1 MLQNNKEAMGIIFRR
16 GRRALKNKFEWFCS
30 GSTEKTLLVI
40 SKERIKCGY
49 KNHSLFGGDIMAKD
63 YNKLK
68 MENDRIKK
76 TLYDKSLE
84 MNKLK
89 AAIKSFENKEKEYE
103 KKIHELQN
111 EIKRYEEENSPEI
124 YKREIGALRHK
135 LNEYK
140 AKTVRLEEKL
150 NQAKKKN
157 DKYTFDDVT
166 QHIKGQNKHINNL
179 RMEIEGN
186 KNTIMQLK
194 NILSMYETDVRKMTI
209 ASLLNELWSRM
220 RYRNLRYFDWKFD
233 RLMRSVIKF
242 RQNIKNANRIEDSG
256 EIAITEESC
265 TFGYIIEWDFELIFI
280 DANGNKYELSVFPHN
295 IRDIIEIP
303 VKAYIR
309 EGKALIIDTYDYT
322 DEQTAESGKVL
333 DKTKGTTQSLEQ
345 EMQPFEKPF
354 KVLIVG
360 SSGKSKYYRS
370 TLQSLGLEVLTYD
383 SFEESPQRLKDQYE
397 KADIVIVCTSHI
409 RHFVIGIIDVHENK
423 VTQIEKDSEVT
434 IYARTR
440 FMAIQLGLL

>member
-1 MLQNNKEAMGIIFRR
+1 
-16 GRRALKNKFEWFCS
+16 
-30 GSTEKTLLVI
+30 
-40 SKERIKCGY
+40 
-49 KNHSLFGGDIMAKD
+49 MAKD

-68 MENDRIKK
+68 MQNDRIKK
-76 TLYDKSLE
+76 TLYEKSLE

-140 AKTVRLEEKL
+140 GKTVRLEEKL

-157 DKYTFDDVT
+157 DKYIFDDVT
-166 QHIKGQNKHINNL
+166 QHIKDQNKHINNL

-265 TFGYIIEWDFELIFI
+265 AFGYIIEWDFELIFI
-280 DANGNKYELSVFPHN
+280 DANGNKYELSMFPHN

-333 DKTKGTTQSLEQ
+333 DKTKRTAQSLEQ
-345 EMQPFEKPF
+345 EMQPFVKPF
-354 KVLIVG
+354 TVLIVG
-360 SSGKSKYYRS
+360 SIGKCKHYRYK
-370 TLQSLGLEVLTYD
+370 LQSLGLEVLTYD

-409 RHFVIGIIDVHENK
+409 RHFVLNIIDVHENK
-423 VTQIEKDSEVT
+423 VTQIEKDSVMT

>member
-1 MLQNNKEAMGIIFRR
+1 
-16 GRRALKNKFEWFCS
+16 
-30 GSTEKTLLVI
+30 
-40 SKERIKCGY
+40 
-49 KNHSLFGGDIMAKD
+49 MAKD

-68 MENDRIKK
+68 MQNDRIKK
-76 TLYDKSLE
+76 TLYEKSLE

-103 KKIHELQN
+103 KKILELQK

-124 YKREIGALRHK
+124 YKREIAELRHK

-140 AKTVRLEEKL
+140 VKTVRLEEKL

-256 EIAITEESC
+256 EIAITEVRIPEHPDGDS
-265 TFGYIIEWDFELIFI
+265 G
-280 DANGNKYELSVFPHN
+280 N
-295 IRDIIEIP
+295 IRTRNRRYP
-303 VKAYIR
+303 
-309 EGKALIIDTYDYT
+309 DTLP
-322 DEQTAESGKVL
+322 AN
-333 DKTKGTTQSLEQ
+333 
-345 EMQPFEKPF
+345 
-354 KVLIVG
+354 LIV
-360 SSGKSKYYRS
+360 K
-370 TLQSLGLEVLTYD
+370 
-383 SFEESPQRLKDQYE
+383 
-397 KADIVIVCTSHI
+397 
-409 RHFVIGIIDVHENK
+409 
-423 VTQIEKDSEVT
+423 
-434 IYARTR
+434 
-440 FMAIQLGLL
+440 

>member
-1 MLQNNKEAMGIIFRR
+1 
-16 GRRALKNKFEWFCS
+16 
-30 GSTEKTLLVI
+30 
-40 SKERIKCGY
+40 
-49 KNHSLFGGDIMAKD
+49 MAKD

-68 MENDRIKK
+68 MQNDRIKK
-76 TLYDKSLE
+76 TLYEKSLE

-103 KKIHELQN
+103 KKILELQK

-140 AKTVRLEEKL
+140 GKTVRLEEKL

-157 DKYTFDDVT
+157 DKYIFDDVT
-166 QHIKGQNKHINNL
+166 QHIKDQNKHINNL

-265 TFGYIIEWDFELIFI
+265 AFGYIIEWDFELIFI
-280 DANGNKYELSVFPHN
+280 DANGNKYELSMFPHN

-333 DKTKGTTQSLEQ
+333 DKTKRTVQSLEQ
-345 EMQPFEKPF
+345 EMQPFVKPF
-354 KVLIVG
+354 TVLIVG
-360 SSGKSKYYRS
+360 SIGKCKHYRY

-383 SFEESPQRLKDQYE
+383 SFEESPQRLKEKYE

-409 RHFVIGIIDVHENK
+409 RHFVIDIIDVHENK
-423 VTQIEKDSEVT
+423 VTQIEKDSVMT

>member
-1 MLQNNKEAMGIIFRR
+1 
-16 GRRALKNKFEWFCS
+16 
-30 GSTEKTLLVI
+30 
-40 SKERIKCGY
+40 
-49 KNHSLFGGDIMAKD
+49 MAKD

-68 MENDRIKK
+68 MQNDRIKK
-76 TLYDKSLE
+76 TLYEKSLE

-89 AAIKSFENKEKEYE
+89 AAIKSFENKEKGYE

-140 AKTVRLEEKL
+140 GKTVRLEEKL

-157 DKYTFDDVT
+157 DKYIFDDVT
-166 QHIKGQNKHINNL
+166 QHIKDQNKYINNL

-280 DANGNKYELSVFPHN
+280 DANGNKYELSMFPHN

-333 DKTKGTTQSLEQ
+333 DKTKRTVQSLEQ
-345 EMQPFEKPF
+345 EMQPFVKPF
-354 KVLIVG
+354 TVLIVG
-360 SSGKSKYYRS
+360 SIGKCKHYRY

-409 RHFVIGIIDVHENK
+409 RHFVIDIIDVHENK
-423 VTQIEKDSEVT
+423 VTQIEKDSVMT

>member
-1 MLQNNKEAMGIIFRR
+1 
-16 GRRALKNKFEWFCS
+16 
-30 GSTEKTLLVI
+30 V
-40 SKERIKCGY
+40 
-49 KNHSLFGGDIMAKD
+49 
-63 YNKLK
+63 
-68 MENDRIKK
+68 
-76 TLYDKSLE
+76 
-84 MNKLK
+84 
-89 AAIKSFENKEKEYE
+89 
-103 KKIHELQN
+103 
-111 EIKRYEEENSPEI
+111 
-124 YKREIGALRHK
+124 
-135 LNEYK
+135 
-140 AKTVRLEEKL
+140 KTVRLEEKL

-265 TFGYIIEWDFELIFI
+265 AFGYIIEWDFELIFI
-280 DANGNKYELSVFPHN
+280 DANGNKYELSMFPHN

-333 DKTKGTTQSLEQ
+333 DKTKRTVQSLEQ
-345 EMQPFEKPF
+345 EMQPFVKPF
-354 KVLIVG
+354 TVLIVG
-360 SSGKSKYYRS
+360 SIGKCKHYRY
-370 TLQSLGLEVLTYD
+370 TLQSLGLDVLTYD
-383 SFEESPQRLKDQYE
+383 SFEESPQRLKEKYE

-409 RHFVIGIIDVHENK
+409 RHFVIDIIDVHENK
-423 VTQIEKDSEVT
+423 VTQIEKDSVMT

>member
-1 MLQNNKEAMGIIFRR
+1 
-16 GRRALKNKFEWFCS
+16 
-30 GSTEKTLLVI
+30 
-40 SKERIKCGY
+40 
-49 KNHSLFGGDIMAKD
+49 MAKD

-68 MENDRIKK
+68 MQNDRIKK
-76 TLYDKSLE
+76 TLYEKSLE

-89 AAIKSFENKEKEYE
+89 AAIKSFENKEKGYE

-140 AKTVRLEEKL
+140 GKTVRLEEKL

-157 DKYTFDDVT
+157 DKYIFDDVT
-166 QHIKGQNKHINNL
+166 QHIKDQNKHINNL

-265 TFGYIIEWDFELIFI
+265 AFGYIIEWDFELIFI
-280 DANGNKYELSVFPHN
+280 DANGNKYELSMFPHN

-333 DKTKGTTQSLEQ
+333 DKTKRTAQSLEQ
-345 EMQPFEKPF
+345 EMQPFVKPF
-354 KVLIVG
+354 TVLIVG
-360 SSGKSKYYRS
+360 SIGKCKHYRYK
-370 TLQSLGLEVLTYD
+370 LQSLGLEVLTYD

-409 RHFVIGIIDVHENK
+409 RHFVLNIIDVHENK
-423 VTQIEKDSEVT
+423 VTQIEKDSVMT